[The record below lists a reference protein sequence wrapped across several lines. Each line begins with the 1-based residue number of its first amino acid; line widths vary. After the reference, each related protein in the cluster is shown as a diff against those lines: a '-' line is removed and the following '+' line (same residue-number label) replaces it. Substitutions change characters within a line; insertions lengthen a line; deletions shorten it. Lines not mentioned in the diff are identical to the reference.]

1 MQMVKSIGSLPNVV
15 YLLSYDRQ
23 IVWDVLDRGVNRANP
38 RFAEKIVQQEI
49 ELPTPS
55 KNALSAI
62 LDQEISFLT
71 ADSPESTRWQYLV
84 RDGIRRWI
92 RSPRDVVRLANAV
105 KFSWPA
111 VEGEIDPQDLL
122 AMEGL
127 RLFDA
132 GAFAWIRDNRDF
144 LFTEGRFMLVDDK
157 ERQAAAD
164 GLKRRI
170 PEEIQSQVLRVL
182 SVLFPQSA
190 KWFEGREMMS
200 GDEVAVEVTKRGG
213 VGSEAGYDTYF
224 GLHPSSDAIP
234 RAVVNDLM
242 SRLENADDV
251 ERIFRGYLGKKNS
264 CGELMVAKLLDE
276 LRVQYRASRP
286 AQPTQALLDA
296 LFRVGE
302 DIIGIDWDADMFQ
315 LSPRAQIGFLIR
327 NMLEQWGSEQAG
339 QHLKEA
345 FEKATS
351 PAFMAGIYI
360 SRGRELGVFPSDS
373 SERQIMSIE
382 DFNRLGGIL
391 LTKVEAA
398 ASDGT
403 LAQAPFYFDIVR
415 SWGHLA
421 GPEAARAWLTAGIT
435 DSAEFMAKAAQGLVS
450 YSIGTSQRRYTMRE
464 QPESEFYDLSVLVV
478 AGRKHLQQASLTQ
491 DQRSI
496 LTEIVRGSSE
506 LLAGR
511 SAEAERT

>member
-1 MQMVKSIGSLPNVV
+1 M
-15 YLLSYDRQ
+15 
-23 IVWDVLDRGVNRANP
+23 
-38 RFAEKIVQQEI
+38 F
-49 ELPTPS
+49 
-55 KNALSAI
+55 
-62 LDQEISFLT
+62 
-71 ADSPESTRWQYLV
+71 
-84 RDGIRRWI
+84 
-92 RSPRDVVRLANAV
+92 
-105 KFSWPA
+105 
-111 VEGEIDPQDLL
+111 
-122 AMEGL
+122 
-127 RLFDA
+127 
-132 GAFAWIRDNRDF
+132 
-144 LFTEGRFMLVDDK
+144 VDDK
-157 ERQAAAD
+157 EKQAAAD

-170 PEEIQSQVLRVL
+170 PEETQSQVLRVL

-190 KWFEGREMMS
+190 KWFEGRETMS
-200 GDEVAVEVTKRGG
+200 GDEVVVEVTKRRG

-224 GLHPSSDAIP
+224 SLHPSSDAIP

-242 SRLENADDV
+242 SRIENADDV

-264 CGELMVAKLLDE
+264 RGELMVLKLLDE

-327 NMLEQWGSEQAG
+327 NMLERWGAEQAG
-339 QHLKEA
+339 HHLTEA

-360 SRGRELGVFPSDS
+360 SRGRELGVLPSDS

-382 DFNRLGGIL
+382 DFNRLGEIL

-421 GPEAARAWLTAGIT
+421 GPEAAKAWLTAGMT
-435 DSAEFMAKAAQGLVS
+435 DSAEFMAKAVRGLVS

-491 DQRSI
+491 DQQSI
-496 LTEIVRGSSE
+496 LTEIVRGSAE

-511 SAEAERT
+511 SVEAERT